1 MEIDQWRKK
10 LLTLFLPGG
19 GRFTPALHFMVPRA
33 LNSCGRGLKPF
44 DFSYK
49 AVRST
54 LARKKNSRVTIFFQ
68 VHISWTSSVTRSSR
82 QVPVNLTFL
91 WIIEQINLIF
101 ILYKIKYVLFNT
113 YKYFKSTK
121 VRLLQEILP
130 QRSWMLGSRFSC
142 GPSQRS
148 EPKHFSSF
156 VQEFNVVVF
165 KTIDCFISLCCF
177 IVYLKQF
184 RALKVYI

>member
-1 MEIDQWRKK
+1 
-10 LLTLFLPGG
+10 
-19 GRFTPALHFMVPRA
+19 MVPCA

-54 LARKKNSRVTIFFQ
+54 LARKKILGSQFLFQ

-156 VQEFNVVVF
+156 VQEFNVVIF
-165 KTIDCFISLCCF
+165 KTIESLNILYCF
-177 IVYLKQF
+177 IVYLKHF
-184 RALKVYI
+184 RALQVYI